1 MILTVLGHGSRTALL
16 NSVVS
21 RKSKRMLTTSFS
33 SSRVYSYSPDPSL
46 TNATQLESTEGLIR
60 VDRQPK
66 NLCAAKELITPYP
79 NIVRIIHL
87 ELGPSRHL
95 KWHLNMTNGKIC
107 LLLQAPSLYK
117 LLVPG
122 VHSRIFLRLCCWVK
136 DPLLWTPWSVAFLL
150 FTLNVSSLLVAIFCL
165 YLAFSLFH
173 FWSCW

>member
-95 KWHLNMTNGKIC
+95 KWHLNMTTGKIC
-107 LLLQAPSLYK
+107 WATSLYK
-117 LLVPG
+117 PLGCKINCKLACIKEYSRNN
-122 VHSRIFLRLCCWVK
+122 HSLWHQTPCIWLITMSIYHRI
-136 DPLLWTPWSVAFLL
+136 
-150 FTLNVSSLLVAIFCL
+150 
-165 YLAFSLFH
+165 
-173 FWSCW
+173 